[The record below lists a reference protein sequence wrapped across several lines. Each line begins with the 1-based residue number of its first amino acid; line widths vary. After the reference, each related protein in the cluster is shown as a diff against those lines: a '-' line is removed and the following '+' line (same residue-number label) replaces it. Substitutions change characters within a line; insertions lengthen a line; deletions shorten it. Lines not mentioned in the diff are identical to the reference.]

1 MSVEL
6 SNPHLGLRRAILTY
20 LRMKLHAIVLDSA
33 INEKETVVE
42 SLFHLCVVA
51 AMRTYVY
58 LNKLR
63 ALFVHI
69 DPRLGYSIYS
79 QNGVDSIS
87 TYKKIHHII
96 YYIFIIIIIPSNNK

>member
-79 QNGVDSIS
+79 QYVLILLLIQHTSLFIVY
-87 TYKKIHHII
+87 TY
-96 YYIFIIIIIPSNNK
+96 SNNK